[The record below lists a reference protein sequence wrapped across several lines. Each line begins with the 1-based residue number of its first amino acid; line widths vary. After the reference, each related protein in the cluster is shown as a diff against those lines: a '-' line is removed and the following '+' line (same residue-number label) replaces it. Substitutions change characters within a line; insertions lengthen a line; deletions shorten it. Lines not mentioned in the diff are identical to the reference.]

1 MNMKY
6 KSLIPSERVLM
17 DGGMLYPTKADYYL
31 IINWSKNLLDK
42 TIRVFDIPNL
52 PPIFNGF
59 FVEHCPQQE
68 MCGAISSV
76 EIHSNSRTIKI
87 LC

>member
-6 KSLIPSERVLM
+6 KSLIPSQRVLL
-17 DGGMLYPTKADYYL
+17 DGGMLYPSKLDYHL
-31 IINWSKNLLDK
+31 IINWSKDLLDK
-42 TIRVFDIPNL
+42 TIKVLSIPNI
-52 PPIFNGF
+52 PPIFDGF

-68 MCGAISSV
+68 LCGAISSV
-76 EIHSNSRTIKI
+76 QICTDSRTIKI

>member
-6 KSLIPSERVLM
+6 KSLIPSQRVLM
-17 DGGMLYPTKADYYL
+17 DGGMLYPSKLDYYL
-31 IINWSKNLLDK
+31 IINWSKDLLDK
-42 TIRVFDIPNL
+42 KIRVLSIPNI
-52 PPIFNGF
+52 PPMFEDF

-68 MCGAISSV
+68 LCGAISSV
-76 EIHSNSRTIKI
+76 EIHTDSRTIKI